1 MTIADQINS
10 QVKRIREDVKDLA
23 DTVKKLDVDELRSTA
38 TDFADRSRGRAT
50 ESYEDLVKKAEEI
63 VASARDLKLDDVQ
76 KRVEKLVDSLRKD
89 ARKNLKDV
97 RKRAKDARSDVQ
109 KRAEDVIG
117 EARATVQRVTKR
129 PAKKSTA
136 KKAPAKKSPAKKTAA
151 KKAPA
156 KKTAAKKAPAK
167 KSTAKKA
174 PAKKA

>member
-76 KRVEKLVDSLRKD
+76 KRAEKLVDSLRKD

-136 KKAPAKKSPAKKTAA
+136 KKAPAKKSTAKKAPAKKTAA
-151 KKAPA
+151 KKAP
-156 KKTAAKKAPAK
+156 AKKAPAK

>member
-1 MTIADQINS
+1 MTITDQINT

-23 DTVKKLDVDELRSTA
+23 DTVKKLDVDELRTQA
-38 TDFADRSRGRAT
+38 TGLADRSRTRAT

-76 KRVEKLVDSLRKD
+76 KRAEKLVETLRKD
-89 ARKNLKDV
+89 ARKNVKDV

-117 EARATVQRVTKR
+117 EARATVQRVTKTGT
-129 PAKKSTA
+129 KKSTA
-136 KKAPAKKSPAKKTAA
+136 KKAPAKKATA

-156 KKTAAKKAPAK
+156 KKSTAKKAPAK

-174 PAKKA
+174 PAKKAPAKKA

>member
-23 DTVKKLDVDELRSTA
+23 DTIKKLDVDDVRSSA
-38 TDFADRSRGRAT
+38 TGLADRSRTRAT
-50 ESYEDLVKKAEEI
+50 ESYDDLVKKAEEI
-63 VASARDLKLDDVQ
+63 VASARDLKLDNVQ
-76 KRVEKLVDSLRKD
+76 KRAEKLVETLRKD
-89 ARKNLKDV
+89 ARKNIKDV

-117 EARATVQRVTKR
+117 EARATVQRVTK
-129 PAKKSTA
+129 
-136 KKAPAKKSPAKKTAA
+136 KAPAKKSTA

-167 KSTAKKA
+167 KSAAKKA
-174 PAKKA
+174 PAKKAPAKKTAAKKA